1 MEPSYKGEGE
11 GVGLGLDGGGFSG
24 QMKVGERFFS
34 GLRSYFQRTL
44 NPVRGPDWWRSA
56 GALLFPQAPADC
68 AVEQGSGGGVGGGGD
83 GDGRGKMMVWWVRV
97 LAALSG
103 PRP

>member
-1 MEPSYKGEGE
+1 MGA
-11 GVGLGLDGGGFSG
+11 GGFSG
-24 QMKVGERFFS
+24 QMKVGERFFFS
-34 GLRSYFQRTL
+34 GPRSYFQRTP

-68 AVEQGSGGGVGGGGD
+68 AVEQGSGGGG

-97 LAALSG
+97 LAASSG